1 MKYITFSL
9 HIKILL
15 GYLAILV
22 ILGSMVAIL
31 LRERQHMRD
40 MNASTANIQKI
51 QQNVYSVHR
60 YMTRLS
66 TSGESV
72 IGWKNSD
79 YRNYHVNRLR
89 VDSLLQVLKEDCE
102 GFVYLHQID
111 TLRQLLIDKENHLLH
126 IMQIFQKQKEADSL
140 MINRMPLVSKE
151 ATNIR
156 NISRKK
162 KGLAGLFGKREMI
175 QVAPS
180 TKELYSLNAR
190 LIELQKERIND
201 LKYYTDNLTHE
212 NVELN
217 NRLTGLVDQLD
228 RQAQTKFQSKEI
240 QIMNMRIN
248 SFRMIAYVFGISIIL
263 LFISYVIIY
272 RDIKKNIGKNARLQE
287 IVRENNGLLEMRK
300 NIILTVS
307 HDIRGPLGNINNS
320 AELAMET
327 REKKRRNAYMENI
340 QASCCHILQL
350 VNNLMDVYR
359 INEATDI
366 KNEIPFRLDELL
378 ERIAANYSPKA
389 NDKGLVFQSVHEKAA
404 VIVKGDADKLE
415 RILDNLLTNAVKFT
429 PSGTIRFTSGYSG
442 GMLHVEVADTG
453 IGMSDETILR
463 IFRPF
468 ERAAQDVNSEGFG
481 LGLSITDGLVKLL
494 DGTIR
499 VESEPGKGS
508 TFKLNLP
515 LPETTEETE
524 PEEISCGIPTVLPK
538 KVLVIDDDAILLQV
552 TEDMLGRNGILCA
565 TCLDVKEA
573 VARLRKSDYD
583 LVLTDIQMPQTDGF
597 GVLKLLRSSDI
608 GNSRTVPVAV
618 MTARGDGD
626 SGIYIKAG
634 FCGCIHKPF
643 SMKGLLAFLSSMVAA
658 EETCPDSPL
667 DFSELLENTGDR
679 CNMYRLVIAE
689 SCKNREKL
697 EEALRNI
704 DRASMRET
712 VHRMMSAWE
721 LLGTESVLQTYRN
734 VLHDKDADDGVIVKQ
749 TRQVITWIDRLINE
763 SGKGIEKEQKN
774 STDEKE
780 DIDR

>member
-1 MKYITFSL
+1 MKSFTISL

-15 GYLAILV
+15 GYL
-22 ILGSMVAIL
+22 MVLAVPSGMAAIL
-31 LRERQHMRD
+31 LCEQQRIRDINSSTVNMR
-40 MNASTANIQKI
+40 KI
-51 QQNVYSVHR
+51 QQNVYSVHC
-60 YMTRLS
+60 YITKLTM
-66 TSGESV
+66 SGESV
-72 IGWKNSD
+72 IGWTGSD
-79 YRNYHVNRLR
+79 YRNYHKNRLC

-102 GFVYLHQID
+102 GFVSLHQID

-340 QASCCHILQL
+340 QASCRHVLQL

-366 KNEIPFRLDELL
+366 RNEIPFRLDGLL
-378 ERIAANYSPKA
+378 KRIADNYSLRV
-389 NDKGLVFQSVHEKAA
+389 NDKGLVFQSIHEKA
-404 VIVKGDADKLE
+404 VVTVKGDADKIE
-415 RILDNLLTNAVKFT
+415 RILDNLLTNAIKFT
-429 PSGTIRFTSGYSG
+429 PSGTIRFTSEYSKG
-442 GMLHVEVADTG
+442 ILHMEVSDTG
-453 IGMSDETILR
+453 IGMNEETLHR
-463 IFRPF
+463 IYRPF

-494 DGTIR
+494 EGTIR
-499 VESEPGKGS
+499 VESEPEKGT
-508 TFKLNLP
+508 TFSLTFP

-524 PEEISCGIPTVLPK
+524 AEEISCGTPTVLPK

-565 TCLDVKEA
+565 TCLNVKEA
-573 VARLRKSDYD
+573 VPRLRKSDYD

-597 GVLKLLRSSDI
+597 GVLNLLRSSDL
-608 GNSRTVPVAV
+608 GNSRSVPVAA

-626 SGIYIKAG
+626 SGVYVKAG
-634 FCGCIHKPF
+634 FCGCIYKPF
-643 SMKGLLAFLSSMVAA
+643 SMKGLLAFISSMVV
-658 EETCPDSPL
+658 EDSCSNF
-667 DFSELLENTGDR
+667 DFSELLENAGNRYDI
-679 CNMYRLVIAE
+679 YRLIIAE
-689 SCKNREKL
+689 SCKNKEKL
-697 EEALRNI
+697 EEALTNI
-704 DRASMRET
+704 DCISMRET
-712 VHRMMSAWE
+712 VHRMLPAWE
-721 LLGTESVLQTYRN
+721 LLGAESVLQTYRN
-734 VLHDKDADDGVIVKQ
+734 VLHDKNADDWNIVEQ
-749 TRQVITWIDRLINE
+749 TKRIIAWIERLINE
-763 SGKGIEKEQKN
+763 SEKGIEKEQKN
-774 STDEKE
+774 IESV
-780 DIDR
+780 

>member
-1 MKYITFSL
+1 MSIPK
-9 HIKILL
+9 
-15 GYLAILV
+15 
-22 ILGSMVAIL
+22 GS
-31 LRERQHMRD
+31 
-40 MNASTANIQKI
+40 
-51 QQNVYSVHR
+51 
-60 YMTRLS
+60 
-66 TSGESV
+66 
-72 IGWKNSD
+72 GW
-79 YRNYHVNRLR
+79 
-89 VDSLLQVLKEDCE
+89 
-102 GFVYLHQID
+102 GF
-111 TLRQLLIDKENHLLH
+111 
-126 IMQIFQKQKEADSL
+126 
-140 MINRMPLVSKE
+140 
-151 ATNIR
+151 
-156 NISRKK
+156 
-162 KGLAGLFGKREMI
+162 
-175 QVAPS
+175 
-180 TKELYSLNAR
+180 
-190 LIELQKERIND
+190 
-201 LKYYTDNLTHE
+201 
-212 NVELN
+212 
-217 NRLTGLVDQLD
+217 
-228 RQAQTKFQSKEI
+228 
-240 QIMNMRIN
+240 
-248 SFRMIAYVFGISIIL
+248 
-263 LFISYVIIY
+263 
-272 RDIKKNIGKNARLQE
+272 
-287 IVRENNGLLEMRK
+287 
-300 NIILTVS
+300 
-307 HDIRGPLGNINNS
+307 
-320 AELAMET
+320 
-327 REKKRRNAYMENI
+327 
-340 QASCCHILQL
+340 
-350 VNNLMDVYR
+350 
-359 INEATDI
+359 
-366 KNEIPFRLDELL
+366 
-378 ERIAANYSPKA
+378 
-389 NDKGLVFQSVHEKAA
+389 
-404 VIVKGDADKLE
+404 
-415 RILDNLLTNAVKFT
+415 
-429 PSGTIRFTSGYSG
+429 
-442 GMLHVEVADTG
+442 
-453 IGMSDETILR
+453 
-463 IFRPF
+463 
-468 ERAAQDVNSEGFG
+468 
-481 LGLSITDGLVKLL
+481 SITDGLVKLL